1 MFWAEKVKKS
11 IENINVEI
19 DIKNKKLEALNE
31 LDKVNN
37 LLKVK
42 VNAKKK
48 KKEE

>member
-19 DIKNKKLEALNE
+19 GIKNKKLEALNE

-42 VNAKKK
+42 VKYK
-48 KKEE
+48 

>member
-19 DIKNKKLEALNE
+19 GIKNKKLEALNE

-42 VNAKKK
+42 VNI
-48 KKEE
+48 